1 MQPYPFAHQ
10 PHPQANQRPR
20 VASAVTALVL
30 VVALGVIGVAIGS
43 PETVRSAFAPN
54 PVSTLPGGGTTA
66 SSTKKTTASPT
77 SGPWIPQPSTTRTTR
92 TTTTPSIL
100 PTPTGEQS
108 LSGNPIYQAGGMAQQ
123 VCAPPGWPSD
133 GPSGEAFYMAALPC
147 VERAWQPLF
156 ERTKLE
162 YDDPTVLVPTG
173 TTSTSPCGTVSTTD
187 ASAFYCSANQ
197 TIYMTIRGIT
207 ADWTGGDPLDYLS
220 LFAHE
225 FGHHVQ
231 HLTGTTKE
239 QNRRERQAGPKS
251 PAGLE
256 LRRRSE
262 LQVQCYSGMFIQSII
277 DSGGPYTRADFDA
290 ARTFNFSYRSSPTH
304 GTSDNH
310 GQWWVRGTGNQIATC
325 HTWSAPSAEVA

>member
-1 MQPYPFAHQ
+1 M
-10 PHPQANQRPR
+10 
-20 VASAVTALVL
+20 L
-30 VVALGVIGVAIGS
+30 VVALGVIGVAIAS
-43 PETVRSAFAPN
+43 PESVRSAFAPN
-54 PVSTLPGGGTTA
+54 TVPTLPGGGTTA
-66 SSTKKTTASPT
+66 ATTKATPTT
-77 SGPWIPQPSTTRTTR
+77 GSTTRTTSRRTTTTR

-133 GPSGEAFYMAALPC
+133 GPSGEAFYGAALPC

-162 YDDPTVLVPTG
+162 YDDPALLVPTG
-173 TTSTSPCGTVSTTD
+173 TTSTSPCGTVSTAD

-239 QNRRERQAGPKS
+239 QNRRERQAGPQS

-277 DSGGPYTRADFDA
+277 DSGGPYT
-290 ARTFNFSYRSSPTH
+290 
-304 GTSDNH
+304 
-310 GQWWVRGTGNQIATC
+310 
-325 HTWSAPSAEVA
+325 